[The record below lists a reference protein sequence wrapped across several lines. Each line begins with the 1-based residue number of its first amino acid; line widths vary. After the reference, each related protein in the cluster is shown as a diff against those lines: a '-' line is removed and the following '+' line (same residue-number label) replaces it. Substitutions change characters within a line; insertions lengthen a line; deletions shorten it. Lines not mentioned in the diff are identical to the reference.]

1 MSTRDPE
8 GNILAEPYSEAVLAL
23 DHLIQKEVRVH
34 YQNRTY
40 RYQDLCLQWRN
51 QGCPGTKHVQAI
63 ADLYQHGINITYP
76 MLKIGS
82 M

>member
-1 MSTRDPE
+1 MSTRESE
-8 GNILAEPYSEAVLAL
+8 GNILAHPYAEAVQAI
-23 DHLIQKEVRVH
+23 DRIIQNDVRVH
-34 YQNRTY
+34 HKNRTY

-51 QGCPGTKHVQAI
+51 EGCPGTKHVQAI

-76 MLKIGS
+76 MLKLGS